1 MAILRSITHN
11 GVLASDVS
19 VAQGEA
25 ARLRGFLGRTEIGD
39 DEGLW
44 FANTRMIHTAG
55 MKTAIDIIFVDRN
68 LRVVH
73 IAERAG
79 AWRIFGSF
87 SAVHAVEL
95 APGAVQRT
103 GLALGDLL
111 ALEVPNLTPGSVLA
125 R

>member
-1 MAILRSITHN
+1 MAILRTVTHN
-11 GVLASDVS
+11 AVIASDVS
-19 VAQGEA
+19 VAHGEA

-39 DEGLW
+39 NEGLW
-44 FANTRMIHTAG
+44 FAKTRMIHTAG

-73 IAERAG
+73 IDEYAG

-87 SAVHAVEL
+87 RAAHAIEL

-111 ALEVPNLTPGSVLA
+111 ALEVPNLAPGSVLT